1 MAKKKS
7 LGANPLGNKAADPHL
22 LHVIQG
28 GATESRAEQPGPVAL
43 VLSGRGAEA
52 AFEVGVVSA
61 LAAKSGF
68 DAQIL
73 TGISLGALNAAVLA
87 SHGGTLAEATTRL
100 KGIWLDRMASE
111 AWTGRNGFFRYRGD
125 VRSFLNPTQLPGAV
139 ANLVGDSSHWMR
151 DALRHGARMVR
162 AGDDLA
168 PRMLWFADISSFL
181 SLDPLA
187 DLVRDVVDMKAVR
200 KSARRL
206 RIATADWV
214 SGRLE
219 IHEGSGLEGKTGH
232 DRIVAAAARP
242 GLFPC
247 VEIDGTPQVD
257 AAPFAASHLSAALD
271 ASAGELHVPVFLSIR
286 ADDDRPTS
294 TVDAL
299 DRMLAEFQ
307 MARLQREVTELRAH
321 SPRPL
326 TVHVYRGRLGPAQSH
341 GFLDLRQERV
351 RSLIEHGR
359 QVATKHDCREAG
371 CLLRAGAPAR

>member
-1 MAKKKS
+1 MAKKS
-7 LGANPLGNKAADPHL
+7 LGSNPLGNKAADPHL

-28 GATESRAEQPGPVAL
+28 GAPEARPEAGPAAL

-61 LAAKSGF
+61 LAAKDGF
-68 DAQIL
+68 DAKVL
-73 TGISLGALNAAVLA
+73 TGISLGGLNGAILAA
-87 SHGGTLAEATTRL
+87 HGGTLAEASARL
-100 KGIWLDRMASE
+100 RGIWLDRMASE
-111 AWTGRNGFFRYRGD
+111 SWTGRNGLFRYRGD

-139 ANLVGDSSHWMR
+139 ADLVGDGSHWLK
-151 DALRHGARMVR
+151 DAFRHGARMVR
-162 AGDDLA
+162 AEEDLA
-168 PRMLWFADISSFL
+168 ARLLWFADLSSFL
-181 SLDPLA
+181 SLEPLA
-187 DLVRDVVDMKAVR
+187 GLVRDVVDLKAVR
-200 KSARRL
+200 RSARRL

-214 SGRLE
+214 SGRVE
-219 IHEGSGLEGKTGH
+219 IHEGSGLEGQAGH

-247 VEIDGTPQVD
+247 VEIGGTPQVD
-257 AAPFAASHLSAALD
+257 AAPFAGSPLSAALD
-271 ASAGELHVPVFLSIR
+271 AGAGELHVPVFLSTR

-307 MARLQREVTELRAH
+307 IARLQRELTELRSH

-326 TVHVYRGRLGPAQSH
+326 AIHVYRGRLGPAQSH
-341 GFLDLRQERV
+341 GFLDLRKERV

-359 QVATKHDCREAG
+359 QVATKHDCRESG
-371 CLLRAGAPAR
+371 CLLQTAAPAR